1 MEEPEAAL
9 AELNLVSIL
18 DRDVWELSAGSVAQ
32 IDPGSGAFRQF
43 AMSRHKVG
51 MEVSLDDVPDFPIP
65 GSRSLDVEINVALR
79 IDDRCHAL

>member
-32 IDPGSGAFRQF
+32 IDPGSGALRQF
-43 AMSRHKVG
+43 AMSRKPARLKILVA
-51 MEVSLDDVPDFPIP
+51 ME
-65 GSRSLDVEINVALR
+65 LR
-79 IDDRCHAL
+79 